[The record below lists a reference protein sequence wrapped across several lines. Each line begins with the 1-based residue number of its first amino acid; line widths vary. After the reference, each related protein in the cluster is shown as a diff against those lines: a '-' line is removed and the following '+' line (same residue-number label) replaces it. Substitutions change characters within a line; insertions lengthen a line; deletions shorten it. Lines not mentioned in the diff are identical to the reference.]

1 MKNVNSL
8 FLYIISIFW
17 LILLWWFASAGDA
30 DRLILQVWSNP
41 VIVWEPVDITI
52 KVVDSSSDIV
62 KDYYDK
68 DIYMEIDWLNASDY
82 TIPADGIYTFQ
93 KNDQWVKIFSKWLII
108 KKEWEYKIKAY
119 EVLNEKIL
127 WEVSIKVTAYWSPD
141 TAKITINS
149 PTEWS
154 TETETSIAVLWNSKF
169 PNTPIKIYLDS
180 KEVKS
185 AITDPQW
192 SFNLF
197 LDWVS
202 SWSHM
207 IYIQAID
214 TDNNILWKSVD
225 LKFIRWWFLWAWY
238 KNIYF
243 NPGKTINQWDKIKI
257 SIDTEISVSN
267 AVLWLWDMGSFVM
280 DRISPWKF
288 EKSIKWN
295 IAWTFPVSLQVTNNW
310 SDLTDANIDIIN
322 VIAIKDDAITNVKVT
337 RSSFDKVNLSRTT
350 NCNASKYIVNYSKD
364 SKDLSS
370 SSTVNL
376 KNITLN
382 LSSNYDYYAQII
394 PMDANNNLICKPS
407 AIVKITK
414 DDNFHSSASG
424 WVSTCV
430 VQWIKISSMISNGQ
444 HYISWNKLDNVDRYI
459 IYKSDSQ
466 TSSFDNMN
474 FVWETSNSYFQIPF
488 DTNSKIPIYS
498 TYSVQA
504 VCKDWSKSDT
514 SMSGKIQVW
523 VADNIIYMITIMLMM
538 YLWYKLAKN

>member
-243 NPGKTINQWDKIKI
+243 NPGKTILCW
-257 SIDTEISVSN
+257 
-267 AVLWLWDMGSFVM
+267 
-280 DRISPWKF
+280 
-288 EKSIKWN
+288 KSITQV
-295 IAWTFPVSLQVTNNW
+295 IEIRVSV
-310 SDLTDANIDIIN
+310 
-322 VIAIKDDAITNVKVT
+322 
-337 RSSFDKVNLSRTT
+337 
-350 NCNASKYIVNYSKD
+350 
-364 SKDLSS
+364 
-370 SSTVNL
+370 
-376 KNITLN
+376 
-382 LSSNYDYYAQII
+382 
-394 PMDANNNLICKPS
+394 
-407 AIVKITK
+407 
-414 DDNFHSSASG
+414 
-424 WVSTCV
+424 
-430 VQWIKISSMISNGQ
+430 
-444 HYISWNKLDNVDRYI
+444 
-459 IYKSDSQ
+459 
-466 TSSFDNMN
+466 
-474 FVWETSNSYFQIPF
+474 
-488 DTNSKIPIYS
+488 
-498 TYSVQA
+498 
-504 VCKDWSKSDT
+504 
-514 SMSGKIQVW
+514 
-523 VADNIIYMITIMLMM
+523 
-538 YLWYKLAKN
+538 